1 MEDDPLYADI
11 AGAELMVRN
20 TASQRLPDRPR
31 YIHRMRLMAPSVY
44 APRPART
51 PAHG

>member
-11 AGAELMVRN
+11 AGAVLMVRD
-20 TASQRLPDRPR
+20 TASQSLPVGPR
-31 YIHRMRLMAPSVY
+31 HIHRMRLMAPSVY